1 MKLDLSDSQ
10 ILLKDTVARLFS
22 VESTMARVRAAEKT
36 GGFDRALWNEIV
48 ALGLPGMRAADST
61 EGGSSLLEAAL
72 VAEQAG
78 RHLLSAP
85 LVEAIVA
92 TELLWRAGADPA
104 LVTEA
109 REGTLAVLAL
119 EPVRAGRTQVIP
131 GGAAAGLILALEGA
145 ELFAIRRVGEAAM
158 PEAIA
163 ASPLAVLDL
172 SEARAGERISIAR
185 GAQARTAFA
194 SAVEEWKLLSAAL
207 LAGIAGRALEMAAA
221 YSCERRQFG
230 KPIGA
235 FQGIAHPLADSA
247 TDIDGARLLVWWAI
261 WANAVA
267 RSDAALANAMACW
280 WSRHAAEPAVLRAVH
295 TFGGYGVSLEYDIQ
309 LYYRRAMLVSQFA
322 GEPHADLDRIAERL
336 LEGTRIPLPP
346 AGEIGIDF
354 AFGDQAEAYAAALR
368 DFVQTNTT
376 PEIEKKKHHSTSG
389 HHPGFHK
396 LLAQAGYAFP
406 DIAVDGRA
414 ARSRYEVLAAAPLW
428 EDLHW
433 TRVPSVTTEMVAKV
447 AQRWSQPEAKREILS
462 RILSGEALGALGFSE
477 PASGSD
483 IFAAKFGA
491 TRHGEDWV
499 MNGQKMFTTNAQNA
513 DYIIM
518 LARTNNQGKKI
529 EGLTLFIMPLKLP
542 GVEIHAVNTLMDER
556 TNIVY
561 FTDVRVPD
569 KYRLGEVDQGIAVMA
584 TVLQLEHGGAD
595 YHYLQSAT
603 LRHALAWARRPASDG
618 TAPAGSADVRRAL
631 ARAAINDAVSEVLC
645 RRAVWGEVE
654 GKSETAWGPMSKVFT
669 TEALYRDASALL
681 ALASPHAAVR
691 GIDRDLD
698 MIELAMRRAIG
709 MQIYGGTSEI
719 HRSIIAEHA
728 LGMPSSRG

>member
-1 MKLDLSDSQ
+1 MKLELSDSQ
-10 ILLKDTVARLFS
+10 ILLQDTVARLFS
-22 VESTMARVRAAEKT
+22 VESTMARVRAAERT
-36 GGFDRALWNEIV
+36 GGFDRALWKEIV
-48 ALGLPGMRAADST
+48 ALGLPGMRAAHST
-61 EGGSSLLEAAL
+61 DGGSSLLEAAL

-78 RHLLSAP
+78 RHLVSTP

-109 REGTLAVLAL
+109 REGTLAVLAP
-119 EPVRAGRTQVIP
+119 EPVCAGRTQVIP
-131 GGAAAGLILALEGA
+131 GGAAAGLIVGLEGD
-145 ELFAIRRVGEAAM
+145 ELFAIRRVGDATL

-163 ASPLAVLDL
+163 ASPLAVMDL
-172 SEARAGERISIAR
+172 STARAGERILIAR
-185 GAQARTAFA
+185 GGEARAAFV
-194 SAVEEWKLLSAAL
+194 SAAEEWKLLSAAL

-221 YSCERRQFG
+221 YSCERTQFG

-247 TDIDGARLLVWWAI
+247 TDIDGTRLLVWWAI
-261 WANAVA
+261 WTNAVG
-267 RSDAALANAMACW
+267 RPDAALANAMACW
-280 WSRHAAEPAVLRAVH
+280 WARHAAEPAVLRAVH

-309 LYYRRAMLVSQFA
+309 LYYRRAMSVSRLA
-322 GEPHADLDRIAERL
+322 GEPHAELDRIAERL
-336 LEGTRIPLPP
+336 LEQTSVSLPP

-354 AFGDQAEAYAAALR
+354 AFGEQAELYAAALR
-368 DFVQTNTT
+368 AFVETNMT
-376 PEIEKKKHHSTSG
+376 PEIEKQKHHSTSG
-389 HHPGFHK
+389 HHAGFHK

-406 DIAVDGRA
+406 DLAVDGRA

-428 EDLHW
+428 EELHW
-433 TRVPSVTTEMVAKV
+433 TRVPSVTTEMVARV
-447 AQRWSQPEAKREILS
+447 AQLWSQPEAKQEIIS
-462 RILSGEALGALGFSE
+462 RILSGDALGALGFSE
-477 PASGSD
+477 PTSGSD
-483 IFAAKFGA
+483 IFAAKFSA
-491 TRHGEDWV
+491 TRDGTNWV

-518 LARTNNQGKKI
+518 LARTNNGVKKHQ
-529 EGLTLFIMPLKLP
+529 GLTLFIMPLKLP

-569 KYRLGEVDQGIAVMA
+569 KYRLGGVDQGIVVMA
-584 TVLQLEHGGAD
+584 SVLQLEHGGAD

-603 LRHALAWARRPASDG
+603 LRHALAWARRPASNG
-618 TAPAGSADVRRAL
+618 TVPASVSDVRRVL
-631 ARAAINDAVSEVLC
+631 ARAAVNDAVSEVLC
-645 RRAVWGEVE
+645 RRAAWGEVE

-669 TEALYRDASALL
+669 TEALYRDASAVI
-681 ALASPHAAVR
+681 ALASPHSAIR
-691 GIDRDLD
+691 GMDRDLD